1 MSILSPTIG
10 GRQYVYLVRRSA
22 VRMNRACFGPMVS
35 GDVAAKVTSSR
46 EEPSIPSQFRHL
58 FWDTDP
64 LGIDLHQHAAY
75 VIARILEAGSLRSVW
90 WLQRQ
95 YTTRTILEVLASHK
109 GLSARSRCFWSAWFE
124 ATWIP

>member
-1 MSILSPTIG
+1 MSFLSRTIG
-10 GRQYVYLVRRSA
+10 GRQQVYMVRRSA
-22 VRMNRACFGPMVS
+22 ARMSRACFRRMVS
-35 GDVAAKVTSSR
+35 VHIAAKVTSSR
-46 EEPSIPSQFRHL
+46 EEGSVPSQFRHL

-95 YTTRTILEVLASHK
+95 YTTHTILEVLASHK